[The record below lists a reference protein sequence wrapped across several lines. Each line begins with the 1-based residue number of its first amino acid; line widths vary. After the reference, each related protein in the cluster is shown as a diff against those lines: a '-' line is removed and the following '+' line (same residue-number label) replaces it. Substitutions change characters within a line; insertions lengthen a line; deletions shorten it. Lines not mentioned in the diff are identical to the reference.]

1 LYVRH
6 ILDFL
11 DENVLLLSLIDFPF
25 DGGVIAIEDDGVIR
39 EIFFGVV
46 FLKIKTKNKLKMI
59 ML

>member
-1 LYVRH
+1 
-6 ILDFL
+6 LDFL